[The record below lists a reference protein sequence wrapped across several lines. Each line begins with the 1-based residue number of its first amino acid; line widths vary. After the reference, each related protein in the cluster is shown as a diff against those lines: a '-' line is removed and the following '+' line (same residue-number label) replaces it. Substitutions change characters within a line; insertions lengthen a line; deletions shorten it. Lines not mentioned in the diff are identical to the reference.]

1 MNRKII
7 CSVLLFASFF
17 NLFSRPSDAIK
28 HFVSKS
34 IFSSAGIS
42 ISVEELGCG
51 KLIAA
56 HNSLLNLTPASTL
69 KLLTTATALE
79 MFGPGFCFETTAAIS
94 GKINSE
100 GVLFGDLYILGGG
113 DPTLG
118 AQYSSKSQAAF
129 FEMIL
134 SELRKKGIR
143 EIRGAIVGDESIYNT
158 EIVPY
163 KTPWEDMGNYYAAG
177 VSALNYA
184 DNSYK
189 LTFRT
194 GRAGEK
200 PQIVNL
206 EPSVQGLSFQ
216 NFLVTRANDK
226 DSAYLYGMP
235 YCKERFIYGTVPAG
249 RQSFSIKGD
258 VPDPALFTVESLLV
272 FLKNRGVTTT
282 QEPTTSRLLQ
292 QKGTY
297 SRPPLDVL
305 CKIKSDSLS
314 AIIQVTNKRSYNFYA
329 EALMRLIAS
338 RHSTGASL
346 SAGIAATK
354 RYWTDRKLNAADV
367 LIYDGSGLTP
377 ANRVNSAFLVDL
389 LQYMATRSRFRE
401 SFLNS
406 LAIAG
411 VDGTLKGFLTNTP
424 LQGKVKA
431 KSGSFE
437 GVLSYCGIAEKNG
450 AKYAF
455 CIMVNAFTC
464 PTLDVKKAIEQFLLE
479 L

>member
-1 MNRKII
+1 M
-7 CSVLLFASFF
+7 LFASFF
-17 NLFSRPSDAIK
+17 KGFSLSFDAVR

-42 ISVEELGCG
+42 ITVKESGSG

-56 HNSLLNLTPASTL
+56 HNPQLNLTPASTL
-69 KLLTTATALE
+69 KILTTATALE
-79 MFGPGFCFETTAAIS
+79 MFGPGFCFETTAAVS
-94 GKINSE
+94 GKINTD
-100 GVLFGDLYILGGG
+100 GVLSGDMYIVGGG

-118 AQYSSKSQAAF
+118 AQYSGKSQTAF

-134 SELRKKGIR
+134 SELRRKGVK
-143 EIRGAIVGDESIYNT
+143 EIRGAVIGDESLYNT

-177 VSALNYA
+177 VSALNFA

-194 GRAGEK
+194 GSAGGK
-200 PQIVNL
+200 TQIIGL
-206 EPSVQGLSFQ
+206 EPAVPGLTFQ
-216 NFLVTRANDK
+216 NYLVAKSNDK

-235 YCKERFIYGTVPAG
+235 YCKERYIYGTVPAG

-258 VPDPALFTVESLLV
+258 VPDPALFTVEMLV
-272 FLKNRGVTTT
+272 KFLESRGVTVTRGA
-282 QEPTTSRLLQ
+282 TTSRLLQ
-292 QKGTY
+292 QKGDY
-297 SRPPLDVL
+297 RRPSLDVL

-338 RHSTGASL
+338 RFSTGASL
-346 SAGIAATK
+346 QGGIAAIK
-354 RYWTDRKLNAADV
+354 RFWSDRGVKAADV

-377 ANRVNSAFLVDL
+377 ANRVNSAFMVDV
-389 LQYMATRSRFRE
+389 LQYMETRSRFRE

-406 LAIAG
+406 LAVAG
-411 VDGTLKGFLTNTP
+411 VDGTLKSFLANTS

-437 GVLSYCGIAEKNG
+437 GVLTYCGIVDKNG
-450 AKYAF
+450 QKYTF

-464 PTLDVKKAIEQFLLE
+464 PASDVKKAIEQFLLE